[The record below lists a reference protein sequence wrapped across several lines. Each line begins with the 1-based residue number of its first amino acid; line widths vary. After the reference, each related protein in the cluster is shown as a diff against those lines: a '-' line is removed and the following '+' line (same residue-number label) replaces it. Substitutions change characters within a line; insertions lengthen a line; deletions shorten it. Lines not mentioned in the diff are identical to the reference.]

1 MKLWVKIIIALFIG
15 LLVGTILAEYWG
27 EAGKKVA
34 TGYMKPLG
42 DIFLNMI
49 NMLIVPLIF
58 SSMTVGIT
66 SIHDPQKLG
75 RVGLKTLLF
84 YLGTT
89 AIAISIGITLAMII
103 KPGAHVG
110 LQHSGPI
117 ESDSLPNISSILLSV
132 VPSNPIH
139 SMAQEKPDVLQIIV
153 FSLFLGVSINFA
165 GEKGRPLLL
174 LLESV
179 ADVMYRLTSIVM
191 EFAPIGV
198 FGIMTW
204 VAATYGWRIV
214 VLDLFGFVLCN
225 WLACSIQVVFI
236 FGGILWLL
244 CRLNPLNF
252 IKGMGDAI
260 VFAFSTNSSSATLP
274 VTMHCAQENL
284 GVSKNIS
291 SFVLPL
297 GATVNMNGT
306 GIGQGVAAIF
316 IAQAYSIELST
327 GSLITIVVTSVLS
340 AVGSAGIP
348 GSGIAMLSVVLAS
361 VGIPPEGILLVA
373 GVDRIREM
381 VSTVVNILGDAVVAV
396 YVAQKEGELDESQYN
411 HIELTEL
418 EDT

>member
-1 MKLWVKIIIALFIG
+1 M
-15 LLVGTILAEYWG
+15 VGTCLAELWG
-27 EAGKKVA
+27 ESGKDVA
-34 TGYMKPLG
+34 TVYMKPLG

-75 RVGLKTLLF
+75 RVGLKSLLF
-84 YLGTT
+84 YGGTT
-89 AIAISIGITLAMII
+89 AIAITIGITLAYII
-103 KPGAHVG
+103 KPGAHIG
-110 LQHSGPI
+110 LQHDGVVQ
-117 ESDSLPNISSILLSV
+117 SDSLPQISTLLLSI
-132 VPSNPIH
+132 VPSNPVH
-139 SMAQEKPDVLQIIV
+139 SMAQERPEVLQIIV
-153 FSLFLGVSINFA
+153 FALFLGVSINFA
-165 GEKGRPLLL
+165 GEKGRPLLS
-174 LLESV
+174 LLESI

-191 EFAPIGV
+191 EFAPVGV

-214 VLDLFGFVLCN
+214 VFDLFGFVLCN
-225 WLACSIQVVFI
+225 WLACGLQVIFV

-244 CRLNPLNF
+244 CRLNPVNF

-274 VTMHCAQENL
+274 VTMHCVQENL
-284 GVSKNIS
+284 GVSKNIC

-297 GATVNMNGT
+297 GATVNMNGS
-306 GIGQGVAAIF
+306 GIGQGVAAVF
-316 IAQAYSIELST
+316 IAQAYGLELTT
-327 GSLITIVVTSVLS
+327 GNLVTIVVTAVLS
-340 AVGSAGIP
+340 AVGAAGIP
-348 GSGIAMLSVVLAS
+348 GSSIAMLSVVLSS

-396 YVAQKEGELDESQYN
+396 YVAQKEGELNESQYN
-411 HIELTEL
+411 HIDLRKIEAE
-418 EDT
+418 EV